1 MELCLAPRWRVPFD
15 CIAFTESVQG
25 TLDKSVAESFEGSLE
40 KSITESFQGSHDKS
54 IAESFKGT
62 LDKSY
67 SESKP
72 FAQSF
77 GKSFQGTHATN

>member
-1 MELCLAPRWRVPFD
+1 MELCLAPRWRVPFY
-15 CIAFTESVQG
+15 CISFTESFQS
-25 TLDKSVAESFEGSLE
+25 TLDKSVAESFE
-40 KSITESFQGSHDKS
+40 K
-54 IAESFKGT
+54 SFKGT